1 MLTISGLR
9 NFYFLPNMTDMRCG
23 YNRIMEIVR
32 TVYGRDP
39 YDGDVYFYMSKNQ
52 RTVRMV
58 NFEHHQYCVHTYT
71 FDKGYRF
78 MRIVTEGYKRVYK
91 VEWKDVLAILES
103 PELSRQLLGSGHG
116 LEKRRSLQYRPLGF
130 AAWFVQELRGRTQ
143 HQADDDR
150 KIQLEIF
157 W

>member
-103 PELSRQLLGSGHG
+103 PVIKEWFCINLGGNSIPISTRCTASWLLA
-116 LEKRRSLQYRPLGF
+116 PL
-130 AAWFVQELRGRTQ
+130 AWLC
-143 HQADDDR
+143 
-150 KIQLEIF
+150 
-157 W
+157 

>member
-58 NFEHHQYCVHTYT
+58 VSGHFRPYCVPY
-71 FDKGYRF
+71 
-78 MRIVTEGYKRVYK
+78 I
-91 VEWKDVLAILES
+91 
-103 PELSRQLLGSGHG
+103 
-116 LEKRRSLQYRPLGF
+116 
-130 AAWFVQELRGRTQ
+130 
-143 HQADDDR
+143 
-150 KIQLEIF
+150 
-157 W
+157 

>member
-58 NFEHHQYCVHTYT
+58 NFEHGIRRDIKTQ
-71 FDKGYRF
+71 
-78 MRIVTEGYKRVYK
+78 
-91 VEWKDVLAILES
+91 VLQRAI
-103 PELSRQLLGSGHG
+103 GTAG
-116 LEKRRSLQYRPLGF
+116 RP
-130 AAWFVQELRGRTQ
+130 
-143 HQADDDR
+143 
-150 KIQLEIF
+150 
-157 W
+157 

>member
-23 YNRIMEIVR
+23 
-32 TVYGRDP
+32 
-39 YDGDVYFYMSKNQ
+39 NQ

-91 VEWKDVLAILES
+91 VEWKDILAILES
-103 PELSRQLLGSGHG
+103 PVIKEYKL
-116 LEKRRSLQYRPLGF
+116 K
-130 AAWFVQELRGRTQ
+130 
-143 HQADDDR
+143 
-150 KIQLEIF
+150 KEIS
-157 W
+157 